1 MQQSW
6 TDRDNARAK
15 DSVAEKYAN
24 PAPRFQLGQM
34 VKAIAFV
41 DCFKRDNPEVS
52 NLIVTEMRL
61 IDSGLPPYWR
71 IKAESLEKN
80 NNSYVEGAE
89 RFFAHQI
96 EVQS

>member
-15 DSVAEKYAN
+15 DSVAEKLE

-41 DCFKRDNPEVS
+41 DCFKRHNREIS